1 MVHHLKLATVPFNA
15 IMDGSKTIESRL
27 FDEKRQKI
35 AVGDEI
41 IFTNREDIAQT
52 VKVKVINLHRAA
64 TFHEL
69 FTQFGP
75 AKFGGESIK
84 WLDEQINEFYTVAD
98 QEKYGTVGIEFYV
111 MQP

>member
-1 MVHHLKLATVPFNA
+1 MLHHLKLATVPFNA

-41 IFTNREDIAQT
+41 IFTNREDIART

-64 TFHEL
+64 TFHDL
-69 FTQFGP
+69 FMRLSP
-75 AKFGGESIK
+75 AKFGGESVA
-84 WLDEQINEFYTVAD
+84 WLDSQINEFYTVAD
-98 QEKYGTVGIEFYV
+98 QHKNGVLGVEFERV
-111 MQP
+111 S